1 MISTPLSCPCLVK
14 KTSILSKLHIITKK
28 VNRMSFFSD
37 ISRKKF
43 ALMLIYFQKKTSIIQ
58 KNTASCPYFVEKTS
72 ILSETLCSYVNF
84 FKIFIKNP
92 LLSCP
97 YLIKNINSNKVH
109 YNMSQKSQY
118 DAHFFRFLTEKSSL
132 SCPYFV
138 KKRPFSK
145 KHAAL
150 KSRFCQKNGHSLKNT
165 VLLCHFFKIFMTN
178 PLLSRPYLV
187 KKTSI
192 LSK

>member
-1 MISTPLSCPCLVK
+1 MP
-14 KTSILSKLHIITKK
+14 
-28 VNRMSFFSD
+28 
-37 ISRKKF
+37 
-43 ALMLIYFQKKTSIIQ
+43 IYFQKKRPFSKKTLL
-58 KNTASCPYFVEKTS
+58 SCPYFVEKTS

-97 YLIKNINSNKVH
+97 YLIKNINSIKTTL
-109 YNMSQKSQY
+109 YYEPKKSIGCP
-118 DAHFFRFLTEKSSL
+118 FFPISHGKIIALMPIF
-132 SCPYFV
+132 C

-178 PLLSRPYLV
+178 PLLSRPDLV
-187 KKTSI
+187 KKMSI
-192 LSK
+192 LSKLHYNIGSKRQ

>member
-1 MISTPLSCPCLVK
+1 MLKSLLQIFSQKIVQSLKNHLFLCPYYVKKTFILTKTNCSHIIFIKLFIKNSLRSYLYLVK
-14 KTSILSKLHIITKK
+14 KTSILSKLHIMTKK

-43 ALMLIYFQKKTSIIQ
+43 ALMPIYFQKKRPFSKKTLL
-58 KNTASCPYFVEKTS
+58 SCPYFVEKTS

-97 YLIKNINSNKVH
+97 YLIKNINSIKVH

-118 DAHFFRFLTEKSSL
+118 DAL
-132 SCPYFV
+132 
-138 KKRPFSK
+138 FSDFSRK
-145 KHAAL
+145 NHRSHA
-150 KSRFCQKNGHSLKNT
+150 H
-165 VLLCHFFKIFMTN
+165 
-178 PLLSRPYLV
+178 
-187 KKTSI
+187 I
-192 LSK
+192 L

>member
-1 MISTPLSCPCLVK
+1 MPIFGQKNVNSVK
-14 KTSILSKLHIITKK
+14 FTHYDHKSEEDVL
-28 VNRMSFFSD
+28 FSD
-37 ISRKKF
+37 ISRKKNCSNAHIF
-43 ALMLIYFQKKTSIIQ
+43 SKKKNVHSLKKHCFHAHILSKKCPFFQKHCALMSI
-58 KNTASCPYFVEKTS
+58 
-72 ILSETLCSYVNF
+72 F

-97 YLIKNINSNKVH
+97 YLIKNVNSIKTTL
-109 YNMSQKSQY
+109 YYEPKKSIWCP
-118 DAHFFRFLTEKSSL
+118 FFPISHGKIIPFMPIF
-132 SCPYFV
+132 C

-165 VLLCHFFKIFMTN
+165 VLLCHFFKFFMTN

-187 KKTSI
+187 KKTLI

>member
-1 MISTPLSCPCLVK
+1 M
-14 KTSILSKLHIITKK
+14 
-28 VNRMSFFSD
+28 
-37 ISRKKF
+37 
-43 ALMLIYFQKKTSIIQ
+43 
-58 KNTASCPYFVEKTS
+58 S

-97 YLIKNINSNKVH
+97 YLIKNVNSIKTTL
-109 YNMSQKSQY
+109 YYEPKKSIWCP
-118 DAHFFRFLTEKSSL
+118 FFPISHEKIIAFMPIF
-132 SCPYFV
+132 C

-150 KSRFCQKNGHSLKNT
+150 KSRFCHKNGHSLKNT
-165 VLLCHFFKIFMTN
+165 VLLCHFFKFFMTN

-187 KKTSI
+187 KKTLI
-192 LSK
+192 LSKWHYGIGRKRQYPFFPDLSLKSNNFHAHILSEKYPLSKNKLVSCPYVVRKTSIL